1 MEVGMIKIIYG
12 AKGTGKTK
20 QIIDMANDSVAS
32 QDGDIVFMTDSP
44 RYSHKIKY
52 QIRFSS
58 TEEADIKTEQALIGF
73 IKGMLS
79 ANYDIKIMFIDGPAR
94 MLNIE
99 IDQMADFYSEIEKIT
114 DKNNVEFVFTVSA
127 NKDDLP
133 DFILKYIE

>member
-1 MEVGMIKIIYG
+1 MIKIIYG

-32 QDGDIVFMTDSP
+32 QDGDIVFITDNP

-52 QIRFSS
+52 QIRFS
-58 TEEADIKTEQALIGF
+58 TTDDADIKGEQALIGF

-94 MLNIE
+94 MVNKDINDMANFYKEIE
-99 IDQMADFYSEIEKIT
+99 IIA

-133 DFILKYIE
+133 NFILKYID